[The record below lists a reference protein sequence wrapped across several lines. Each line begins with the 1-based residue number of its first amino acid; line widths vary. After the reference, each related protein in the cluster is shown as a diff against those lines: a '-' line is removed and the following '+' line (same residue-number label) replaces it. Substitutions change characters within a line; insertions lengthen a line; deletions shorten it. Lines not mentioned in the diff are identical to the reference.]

1 MVPEKN
7 NHQRIGRLLKDE
19 PIRQTGAAFENPT
32 GQFADA
38 NPAMNMRVAESR
50 AQLKQG
56 ENGGDSFA
64 FRQPAQPF

>member
-7 NHQRIGRLLKDE
+7 NHQRIGGVLKDQ
-19 PIRQTGAAFENPT
+19 PIHQTGAAFENAA

-38 NPAMNMRVAESR
+38 NPAMNMRVAERR

-56 ENGGDSFA
+56 ENRGDSFA
-64 FRQPAQPF
+64 FRQCAQPF